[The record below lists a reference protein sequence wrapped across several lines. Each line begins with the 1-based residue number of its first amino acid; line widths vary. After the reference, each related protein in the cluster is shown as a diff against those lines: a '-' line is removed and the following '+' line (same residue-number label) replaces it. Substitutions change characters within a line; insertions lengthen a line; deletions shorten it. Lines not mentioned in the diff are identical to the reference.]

1 MGRTTGEISL
11 HGSPFLQVLSPNTFI
26 HTCKT
31 LLRFE
36 RSGLRLT
43 ASVKL
48 RGTSRGFMVHDQAHV
63 HRITDPPSCTRLRQ
77 MGAQSH
83 WCACLWAFLRV
94 LKLCLHKCW
103 LKQNIVEWTT
113 QTFSI
118 KFCSVLKYVSISP
131 MLKAV
136 ASSCHKHSC
145 KKIVLVYIYG
155 KFYAHTYWWLPFW
168 NVFLVRPQT
177 RILMKVA
184 FIHSR
189 SRNNTMWQIT
199 IKNAALV
206 ASI

>member
-1 MGRTTGEISL
+1 MFQRKVRKIQFFPFRSKTVSLYALRRAPQSPQNSHLPSLGGWAKGHWSHRNLVCGLFSGSWIALSAQMLTRTKHSW
-11 HGSPFLQVLSPNTFI
+11 VNNTN
-26 HTCKT
+26 TV
-31 LLRFE
+31 
-36 RSGLRLT
+36 G
-43 ASVKL
+43 
-48 RGTSRGFMVHDQAHV
+48 
-63 HRITDPPSCTRLRQ
+63 
-77 MGAQSH
+77 
-83 WCACLWAFLRV
+83 
-94 LKLCLHKCW
+94 
-103 LKQNIVEWTT
+103 WTT

-145 KKIVLVYIYG
+145 KKIVQVYLYG

-168 NVFLVRPQT
+168 NVFLVRLQT

-189 SRNNTMWQIT
+189 NRNDTMWQIT
-199 IKNAALV
+199 LKNAALV